1 MKRAWCALFRPRLE
15 RCQRTSRLDFGFLS
29 RGGGC
34 REAAGQTGAR
44 GARLSRED
52 ARDTPGSGFAG
63 KRVELAACETRL
75 RARERDAGVSAYKD
89 AKLRRRGRAKERVS
103 EARRGWKGAGER
115 RGPRVERNSHGANL
129 RAETRTVRCGAARP
143 PDVNSVTPGASHHL
157 SSVTSTDTSHARAAT
172 SLRGVTVERSRR
184 WKRRPTAWKTRGSRA
199 SERSRSS
206 HADDTR
212 RVK

>member
-1 MKRAWCALFRPRLE
+1 M
-15 RCQRTSRLDFGFLS
+15 
-29 RGGGC
+29 
-34 REAAGQTGAR
+34 
-44 GARLSRED
+44 SRED

-103 EARRGWKGAGER
+103 EAGRGWKGAGER

-143 PDVNSVTPGASHHL
+143 PDVNSVTPGASQHL

-172 SLRGVTVERSRR
+172 SLRGVTVERDLGGGKENRR
-184 WKRRPTAWKTRGSRA
+184 RERREAQH
-199 SERSRSS
+199 ERSRSR
-206 HADDTR
+206 HAVDTR
-212 RVK
+212 RVKYTLKF